1 MKTLI
6 TLFIIS
12 SIGFISF
19 QQGVKSQ
26 CVTPG
31 LKFANPVLVSGDPL
45 SEGAIYKFPN
55 ITAGIDCYI
64 KLAKFNGGATLIS
77 METPGQ
83 GYPDAWQPIINGP
96 GTPTGNKSWI
106 DWEISFKTT
115 AGTNYAFTCLDISAI
130 DVDGD
135 NSTIGEFIESDG
147 HVNYNIPSPTFLT
160 VTDMGS
166 GRIEAQAQIINRPS
180 IDTSA
185 MDVRIGFLYNGK
197 DNIQLKLGST
207 VLGAP
212 GGATQRLN
220 CIYFKKIVMSN
231 YYVLPVKFISLHA
244 TANGRKINLNWLT
257 DKEVNNSHFEVER
270 SFDGINF
277 SVAGMVLDGFDVDGN
292 YKSYGMRD
300 NIAASEDRLTVYYRV
315 KQVDVKGAVSYSS
328 TAKVRLASNGIKMQ
342 VSPNPFAEK
351 LLLHITSE
359 TNGTAIL
366 KVQNITGQTITTK
379 NVMLSKGSNR
389 VQIDGLGELLK
400 GVYIAQVVVDGAII
414 INQKIIKD

>member
-1 MKTLI
+1 MKTFI
-6 TLFIIS
+6 TLLIIS

-19 QQGVKSQ
+19 QQGVKAQ

-31 LKFANPVLVSGDPL
+31 LKFANPTLVSGTAL
-45 SEGAIYKFPN
+45 SEGAIYKFPD
-55 ITAGIDCYI
+55 ITTGIDCYI
-64 KLAKFNGGATLIS
+64 KLVKFNGGATLIS

-96 GTPTGNKSWI
+96 GTPSGNKSWI

-115 AGTNYAFTCLDISAI
+115 AGANYAFPCLDISAI

-147 HVNYNIPSPTFLT
+147 HINYNIPSPTFLT
-160 VTDMGS
+160 VTNMGS

-220 CIYFKKIVMSN
+220 CIYFKKIIMSN
-231 YYVLPVKFISLHA
+231 YFVLPVKFVSLDA
-244 TANGRKINLNWLT
+244 TANGRKVNLKWLT
-257 DKEVNNSHFEVER
+257 DNEVNNSHFEVER

-277 SVAGMVLDGFDVDGN
+277 IVAGIVLDGFNVDGN
-292 YKSYGMRD
+292 FKSYGMKD
-300 NIAASEDRLTVYYRV
+300 NITASEDRLIVYYRV
-315 KQVDVKGAVSYSS
+315 KQVDVKGAFSYSS
-328 TAKVRLASNGIKMQ
+328 IAKVKLAGNGINMQ
-342 VSPNPFAEK
+342 ASPNPFSEK
-351 LLLHITSE
+351 LQFNITSE
-359 TNGTAIL
+359 TNVTAIL
-366 KVQNITGQTITTK
+366 KVQNITGQTITAK
-379 NVMLSKGSNR
+379 NVTLSKGSNR
-389 VQIDGLGELLK
+389 VQIDGLGDLAK
-400 GVYIAQVVVDGAII
+400 GIYIAQVVVDGAII